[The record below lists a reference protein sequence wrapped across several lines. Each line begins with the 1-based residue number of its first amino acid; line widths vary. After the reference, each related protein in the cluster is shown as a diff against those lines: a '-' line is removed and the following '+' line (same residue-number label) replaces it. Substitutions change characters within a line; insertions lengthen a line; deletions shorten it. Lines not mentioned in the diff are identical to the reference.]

1 MNRACLPNNQNKHEN
16 YPMRALPQRRDKL
29 SGRLKTI
36 FFRINKIILGPLLL
50 LAVLLARGQEYVP
63 LLDTNKVW
71 NIFNDRVYFGY
82 TYPYYLEVC
91 ETDSSRF
98 KIKQEQHSQYIV
110 ELGYLYEDTAAR
122 KVFYIN
128 RQKDEVLLYDFSLV
142 KGDVFEY
149 MLVTN
154 VDSIALLD
162 GTYRKRIEF
171 EDGYD
176 SYWIEGI
183 GSLFGG
189 LLRDD
194 LNYLKHLT
202 EAWLLCYYEKDS
214 LLYMNEKFDSCD
226 YSFTEINTENLK
238 QSNSPSVYPNPFNH
252 NISISFDNQI
262 SGALHEVIIKTMDGR
277 IVFYESLHS
286 ENSLDLSF
294 LGKGIYLLTVSN
306 REFIHTTKI
315 IKL

>member
-1 MNRACLPNNQNKHEN
+1 
-16 YPMRALPQRRDKL
+16 
-29 SGRLKTI
+29 
-36 FFRINKIILGPLLL
+36 
-50 LAVLLARGQEYVP
+50 VRGQEYVP
-63 LLDTNKVW
+63 LLDENKVW
-71 NIFNDRVYFGY
+71 NIFHNMVYFGH

-171 EDGYD
+171 EDGFY

-214 LLYMNEKFDSCD
+214 LLYMNEKFDSCN

-238 QSNSPSVYPNPFNH
+238 QFNSPSVYPIPFKN
-252 NISISFDNQI
+252 NISISFDNPI
-262 SGALHEVIIKTMDGR
+262 FGTLHEVIIKTMDGR
-277 IVFYESLHS
+277 IVFYESIHS
-286 ENSLDLSF
+286 DNSLDLSF
-294 LGKGIYLLTVSN
+294 LGKGMYLLTITN
-306 REFIHTTKI
+306 RDFIHTTKI
-315 IKL
+315 MKL